1 MCDNDVIGF
10 VIITTKNTLTTV
22 NIGKTIF
29 FFSVFAVNVIIQFL
43 IRYSLSLIDHI

>member
-22 NIGKTIF
+22 NIGKT
-29 FFSVFAVNVIIQFL
+29 FL
-43 IRYSLSLIDHI
+43 FETILYLQ